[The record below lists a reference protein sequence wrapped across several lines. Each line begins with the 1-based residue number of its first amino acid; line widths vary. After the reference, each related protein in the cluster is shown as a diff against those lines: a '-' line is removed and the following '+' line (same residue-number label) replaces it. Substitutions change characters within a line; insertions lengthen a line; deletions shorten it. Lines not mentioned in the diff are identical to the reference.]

1 MIRQAAAYATA
12 AGIGSLV
19 GTVVGTV
26 FGITLMTIVM
36 DEKKKQTTAQSIFNI
51 TNATPTQKAP
61 DVQPDPSDS
70 DPADAKLPDIRLQH

>member
-36 DEKKKQTTAQSIFNI
+36 DEKKKQTVAQTI
-51 TNATPTQKAP
+51 TNINHPPPQQAP
-61 DVQPDPSDS
+61 DVQP